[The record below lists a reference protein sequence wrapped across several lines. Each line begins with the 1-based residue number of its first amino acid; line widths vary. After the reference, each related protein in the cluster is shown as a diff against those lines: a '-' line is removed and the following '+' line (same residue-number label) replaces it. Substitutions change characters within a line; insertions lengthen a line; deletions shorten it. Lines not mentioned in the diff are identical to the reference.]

1 MTDSPTIDARYAP
14 RFAPHQW
21 SDRDRRVL
29 SPFATNADG
38 LVSVLRNLPPEIVGA
53 LCSRAS
59 RAEGSLLEVLLREYI
74 DPILEGDDRRLAA
87 ELETTV
93 DFLRERGFG
102 KILNNHRAQRFYAK
116 WLSQYGDDSIA
127 QMTGTHVVVWGIS
140 QVALKF
146 VEDQRI
152 GLEPIE
158 KSTRY
163 VNFGNKVGG
172 RYLYYVPE
180 PDLESTGMLEDYLET
195 MDHLFDTYVALLDP
209 LQDWLG
215 KNFEETPS
223 ILEKKAFDTLRGLLP
238 MATLG
243 QVALRGNAQSFEYL
257 LNRTARHGLGEVRWF
272 SETLRKELDQE
283 IPSLLLRL
291 SDPRS
296 ADYQDYLSGRRGR
309 VRQAPGLDPSVPER
323 GSGPEVRLIEY
334 DSDAESKVLTAIV
347 FENSHVSW
355 EEALEDVR
363 AMDDR
368 EREQIL
374 SAYMSDRPARWYKVG
389 RALENAYLRFEI
401 LVDIGS
407 YRDLHRHRMMTQQ
420 RQLFSTHHGYDVPPE
435 LGDSGLDAPYVA
447 ALEKASELFLRIEG
461 EDPELAQ
468 YAVPLAFRVRF
479 HQWQNFRQFFW
490 ETELRTISQG
500 HPTYRHIEQEK
511 YRLVH
516 DLFPLLSQYLL
527 VDLNDYGIARRG
539 TEEKI
544 AGKEERIISRLRR
557 NRGP

>member
-1 MTDSPTIDARYAP
+1 
-14 RFAPHQW
+14 
-21 SDRDRRVL
+21 
-29 SPFATNADG
+29 
-38 LVSVLRNLPPEIVGA
+38 
-53 LCSRAS
+53 
-59 RAEGSLLEVLLREYI
+59 
-74 DPILEGDDRRLAA
+74 
-87 ELETTV
+87 
-93 DFLRERGFG
+93 
-102 KILNNHRAQRFYAK
+102 
-116 WLSQYGDDSIA
+116 
-127 QMTGTHVVVWGIS
+127 
-140 QVALKF
+140 
-146 VEDQRI
+146 
-152 GLEPIE
+152 
-158 KSTRY
+158 
-163 VNFGNKVGG
+163 
-172 RYLYYVPE
+172 
-180 PDLESTGMLEDYLET
+180 
-195 MDHLFDTYVALLDP
+195 
-209 LQDWLG
+209 
-215 KNFEETPS
+215 
-223 ILEKKAFDTLRGLLP
+223 
-238 MATLG
+238 
-243 QVALRGNAQSFEYL
+243 
-257 LNRTARHGLGEVRWF
+257 
-272 SETLRKELDQE
+272 
-283 IPSLLLRL
+283 
-291 SDPRS
+291 
-296 ADYQDYLSGRRGR
+296 
-309 VRQAPGLDPSVPER
+309 
-323 GSGPEVRLIEY
+323 
-334 DSDAESKVLTAIV
+334 
-347 FENSHVSW
+347 
-355 EEALEDVR
+355 
-363 AMDDR
+363 
-368 EREQIL
+368 
-374 SAYMSDRPARWYKVG
+374 MSDRPARWYKVG